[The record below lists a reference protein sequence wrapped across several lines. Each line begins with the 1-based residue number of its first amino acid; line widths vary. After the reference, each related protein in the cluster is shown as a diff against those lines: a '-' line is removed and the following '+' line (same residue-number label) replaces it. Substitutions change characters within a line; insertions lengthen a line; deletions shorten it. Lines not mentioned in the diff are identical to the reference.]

1 MGAQTLAPKPKPW
14 IETPLTESAPL
25 SKAAGCRILLKHD
38 HLQPS
43 GSFKSRGLG
52 LYMLRQL
59 ASSPA
64 PSRVAFYC
72 SSGGNAGLACVHAAN
87 ALGRPATVVVPTAT
101 KDFMVAKLRAA
112 GARQVVQIGRQWGEA
127 DRYLREEVIPAAE
140 ARGEVP
146 VYVMPFDHEAIWEGH
161 STVVDEVKV
170 QLEDMG
176 VERPDVVVCSVG
188 GGGLI
193 NGICEGVERYG
204 WDGEGTKVLGME
216 TRGAESFNRCV
227 VEGRHARLEG
237 IESQATSLGALSV
250 SRRSYELLS
259 TREYVQSA
267 VLSDG
272 EAAMGCWRL
281 AEDENLL
288 VELACGVN
296 VALCYGGRLEQAL
309 GRPVK
314 KDDVVVI
321 EVCGGNAVTVDM
333 MCEWKREHGYLDDR
347 ISKKEKA
354 TVPSANTNG
363 YH

>member
-1 MGAQTLAPKPKPW
+1 MGAQKAPAPKPW
-14 IETPLTESAPL
+14 IETPLTESANL

-52 LYMLRQL
+52 HYMLHQL
-59 ASSPA
+59 SQASSP
-64 PSRVAFYC
+64 SHVSFYC

-87 ALGRPATVVVPTAT
+87 ALGRPATIVVPTAT
-101 KDFMVAKLRAA
+101 KEFMVAKLRAA
-112 GARQVVQIGRQWGEA
+112 GAREVVQIGKVWAEA
-127 DRYLREEVIPAAE
+127 DAHLREKLIPAGE
-140 ARGEVP
+140 ARGEEP
-146 VYVMPFDHEAIWEGH
+146 VYVMPFDHEVIWEGH
-161 STVVDEVKV
+161 STVVDEVKC
-170 QLEDMG
+170 QLDEMG
-176 VERPDVVVCSVG
+176 VERPDAIVCSVG
-188 GGGLI
+188 GGGLL
-193 NGICEGVERYG
+193 NGICDGVERYG
-204 WDGEGTKVLGME
+204 WDAEGTVVLGME
-216 TRGAESFNRCV
+216 TRGAHSLNECV
-227 VEGRHARLEG
+227 VTGTHAKLKG
-237 IESQATSLGALSV
+237 ISSQATSLGAMKV
-250 SRRSYELLS
+250 CDRSYELVS
-259 TREYVQSA
+259 TRGYVKSA
-267 VLSDG
+267 VLGDD

-333 MCEWKREHGYLDDR
+333 MCEWKREYGYLDDK
-347 ISKKEKA
+347 ISKKEQSH
-354 TVPSANTNG
+354 VPSANTNG